1 MRVLL
6 AALMLSSVLPLA
18 ARQGGEF
25 KRWEV
30 YGHIG
35 AGGSYDDEGSVGSG
49 LFTGFGGGKRVTRHI
64 GLEGEYT
71 YFRHDRTIA
80 LGQFRFKGSGHI
92 FTGNFLYHF
101 RPEAKVQPFVLVGAG
116 GLNYSDGD
124 GPGFAWTAGVGL
136 KAYLTDHIFIRP
148 EVRLSSG
155 RFDRVPLQPEP
166 PVSNLRF
173 QFGAGY
179 RW

>member
-1 MRVLL
+1 MRTFLPLL
-6 AALMLSSVLPLA
+6 IAAALPLA
-18 ARQGGEF
+18 AQSSGEF

-30 YGHIG
+30 YGHVGTGI
-35 AGGSYDDEGSVGSG
+35 SYDDEGSVGG
-49 LFTGFGGGKRVTRHI
+49 GIFAGAGGGKRVTKHI

-71 YFRHDRTIA
+71 YFQHDRIIGA
-80 LGQFRFKGSGHI
+80 GAFRFKGSGSI

-101 RPEAKVQPFVLVGAG
+101 RPEKKVQPFVLVGAG
-116 GLNYSDGD
+116 GLSYNEAD

-136 KAYLTDHIFIRP
+136 KAYLTDHFFIRP

-166 PVSNLRF
+166 PLSNLRF
-173 QFGAGY
+173 QFGLGY